1 MKKEVLNNSFVFY
14 ATNLE
19 VIETLEETDKELA
32 NDFMKAII
40 EYGIYGEYENTN
52 PIIKVLMV
60 QAGFGIDKAKDR
72 YATAVENGK
81 KGGRP
86 KTVDEYKV
94 RELKGQGL
102 TNKQIAEELKCSV
115 SSVEKINA
123 KNRKNR
129 KNLNDN
135 VNVNVNDNE
144 NVNIIDKDFF
154 PTEKNL
160 DGFAIEPVKQENISQ
175 NNEDADGTISKC
187 VEGTISE
194 CGAQF
199 QNVSW
204 AQSENV
210 YNIKEINN
218 IDIGDFVASPVRKNE
233 LPTPQMRNTNS
244 AKTNLEVR
252 KNGREID
259 NINNINNIDI
269 GDFVASQ
276 QNPATPLA
284 TQVGSVKQVEAVG
297 ADKVITINCSDM
309 RDSYY
314 HLYKYLAKYQPT
326 LIAFVVNGV
335 AFCRNNKERTDK
347 AIEICNT
354 YGYTIKF
361 NDTAAVDN
369 V

>member
-86 KTVDEYKV
+86 KIDLDNDVLSVMRDRGMSYQE
-94 RELKGQGL
+94 
-102 TNKQIAEELKCSV
+102 IADKLGV
-115 SSVEKINA
+115 SKSTIQRRFKEIDSALVSNGVKTQ
-123 KNRKNR
+123 
-129 KNLNDN
+129 NLN
-135 VNVNVNDNE
+135 VNVNDNDNE
-144 NVNIIDKDFF
+144 NVNINDN
-154 PTEKNL
+154 EKKSF
-160 DGFAIEPVKQENISQ
+160 GSQ
-175 NNEDADGTISKC
+175 ANQNSEDA
-187 VEGTISE
+187 EGTISE

-210 YNIKEINN
+210 YNIKEINDN
-218 IDIGDFVASPVRKNE
+218 NK
-233 LPTPQMRNTNS
+233 
-244 AKTNLEVR
+244 K
-252 KNGREID
+252 EID
-259 NINNINNIDI
+259 K

-276 QNPATPLA
+276 QNPATSLA
-284 TQVGSVKQVEAVG
+284 SQVSSVKQVEAVG

-314 HLYKYLAKYQPT
+314 HLYKYLAKYQPA
-326 LIAFVVNGV
+326 LASFVVNDV
-335 AFCRNNKERTDK
+335 AFCRSNKERTDK

-354 YGYTIKF
+354 YGYTVDF
-361 NDTAAVDN
+361 NDTAVAVAN

>member
-135 VNVNVNDNE
+135 VNVNVNENDNE
-144 NVNIIDKDFF
+144 NEN
-154 PTEKNL
+154 EKKSFGLQAN
-160 DGFAIEPVKQENISQ
+160 Q
-175 NNEDADGTISKC
+175 NSEDA
-187 VEGTISE
+187 EGTISE

-199 QNVSW
+199 QNV
-204 AQSENV
+204 

-218 IDIGDFVASPVRKNE
+218 NKKEIDKWDFAPVRKNE
-233 LPTPQMRNTNS
+233 LKSSQMRNTNS
-244 AKTNLEVR
+244 AKTNSEVR
-252 KNGREID
+252 KNDIEID
-259 NINNINNIDI
+259 NINNINKIDI

-284 TQVGSVKQVEAVG
+284 TQVSSVKQVEAVG

-314 HLYKYLAKYQPT
+314 HLYKYLAKYQPA
-326 LIAFVVNGV
+326 LASFVVNGV
-335 AFCRNNKERTDK
+335 AFCRSNKERTDK

-354 YGYTIKF
+354 YGYTIEF
-361 NDTAAVDN
+361 NDTADGVAGA
-369 V
+369 

>member
-135 VNVNVNDNE
+135 VNVNDNE

-199 QNVSW
+199 QNVSS

-218 IDIGDFVASPVRKNE
+218 
-233 LPTPQMRNTNS
+233 
-244 AKTNLEVR
+244 
-252 KNGREID
+252 
-259 NINNINNIDI
+259 NNKKGIDI

-276 QNPATPLA
+276 QNPATSLA
-284 TQVGSVKQVEAVG
+284 SQVSSVKQVEAVA

-314 HLYKYLAKYQPT
+314 HLYKYLAKYQPA
-326 LIAFVVNGV
+326 LASFVVNGV
-335 AFCRNNKERTDK
+335 AFCRSNKERTDK

-361 NDTAAVDN
+361 TNTAAAVAN